1 MPPLFRFKL
10 LQCICGSPLHIFV
23 DNPIITLTRHSS
35 VRLSCD
41 NYLQYAGK
49 IQEVITLSDQ
59 IVII

>member
-1 MPPLFRFKL
+1 MPPLFRFEL
-10 LQCICGSPLHIFV
+10 LQCICDSPLHIFV

-49 IQEVITLSDQ
+49 IQEVVT
-59 IVII
+59 

>member
-10 LQCICGSPLHIFV
+10 LQCICDSPLHIFV
-23 DNPIITLTRHSS
+23 DNPIITLTKHSS

-49 IQEVITLSDQ
+49 IQEVVT
-59 IVII
+59 